1 MNNELAAVEREV
13 ASVTS
18 VAEGMVV
25 RNTDDAIVA
34 VDFLRKVNAAKKKVE
49 EFFAPQL
56 GSAYATWQT
65 ILAQKKQYISPLEAA
80 EKLVKGKK
88 TEFDLEQLRIVECER
103 QRAEEKARLEEEK
116 LAVKIQKKIDRTDD
130 EEKLAILQER
140 LETISV
146 PRDMVESPVKVN
158 ATQKSFDV
166 TVIDIMDLMEA
177 VVKGEVNVDP
187 DLLFEV
193 KIKVLKDYLKLS
205 GKTSIPGCSVKKT
218 LIQRIR

>member
-116 LAVKIQKKIDRTDD
+116 LAAKIQKKIDRTDD

-166 TVIDIMDLMEA
+166 TVIDIMDLLEA

>member
-18 VAEGMVV
+18 VAEGMVI
-25 RNTDDAIVA
+25 RNTNDAIAA
-34 VDFLRKVNAAKKKVE
+34 VDFLRNVNAAKKKVE

-88 TEFDLEQLRIVECER
+88 TEFDLEQRRIAEEQ
-103 QRAEEKARLEEEK
+103 QRKADEKARIADEK
-116 LAVKIQKKIDRTDD
+116 LRARIQKKIDKTDD
-130 EEKLAILQER
+130 EEKVAVLQEQ
-140 LETISV
+140 LETAHV
-146 PRDMVESPVKVN
+146 PRVVVEAPVKLN

>member
-18 VAEGMVV
+18 VAEGMVI

-34 VDFLRKVNAAKKKVE
+34 VDFLRNVNAAKKKVE

-166 TVIDIMDLMEA
+166 TVIDIMDLIEA

>member
-116 LAVKIQKKIDRTDD
+116 LAAKIQKKIDRTDD

>member
-25 RNTDDAIVA
+25 RNTNDAIVA

>member
-34 VDFLRKVNAAKKKVE
+34 VDFLRNVNAAKKKVE

-65 ILAQKKQYISPLEAA
+65 ILTQKKQYISPLEAA

-205 GKTSIPGCSVKKT
+205 GKNSVPGCSIKKT

>member
-18 VAEGMVV
+18 VAEGMVI
-25 RNTDDAIVA
+25 RNTNDAIAA
-34 VDFLRKVNAAKKKVE
+34 VDFLRNVNAAKKKVE

-116 LAVKIQKKIDRTDD
+116 LAAKIQKKIDRTDD

>member
-18 VAEGMVV
+18 VAEGMVI

-34 VDFLRKVNAAKKKVE
+34 VDFLRNVNAAKKKVE

-166 TVIDIMDLMEA
+166 TVIDIMDLLEA

>member
-166 TVIDIMDLMEA
+166 TVIDIMDLLEA

>member
-34 VDFLRKVNAAKKKVE
+34 VDFLRNVNAAKKKVE

-103 QRAEEKARLEEEK
+103 QRAEERARLEEEK

>member
-18 VAEGMVV
+18 VAEGMVI
-25 RNTDDAIVA
+25 RNTNDAIVA
-34 VDFLRKVNAAKKKVE
+34 VDFLRNVNAAKKKVE

-88 TEFDLEQLRIVECER
+88 TEFDLEQLRIVECEW

>member
-18 VAEGMVV
+18 VAEGMVI
-25 RNTDDAIVA
+25 RNTNDAIVA
-34 VDFLRKVNAAKKKVE
+34 VDFLRNVNAAKKKVE

>member
-1 MNNELAAVEREV
+1 MNNELATVEREV

-18 VAEGMVV
+18 VAEGMVI
-25 RNTDDAIVA
+25 RNTDDAIAA
-34 VDFLRKVNAAKKKVE
+34 VDFLRNVNAAKKKVE

-80 EKLVKGKK
+80 EKLVKRKK

-116 LAVKIQKKIDRTDD
+116 LAAKIQKKIDRTDD

-166 TVIDIMDLMEA
+166 TVIDIMDLLEA

>member
-25 RNTDDAIVA
+25 KTTEDAIVA
-34 VDFLRKVNAAKKKVE
+34 VDFLRNVNAAKKKVE

-116 LAVKIQKKIDRTDD
+116 LAAKIQKKIDRTDD

>member
-1 MNNELAAVEREV
+1 MNNELAAVEKEV

-18 VAEGMVV
+18 VSRQMVV
-25 RNTDDAIVA
+25 KTTEDAIVA
-34 VDFLRKVNAAKKKVE
+34 VNFLKNVSAAKKKVE

-88 TEFDLEQLRIVECER
+88 TEFDLEQRRIAEEQ
-103 QRAEEKARLEEEK
+103 QRKADEKARIAEEKLKA
-116 LAVKIQKKIDRTDD
+116 KIQKKIDKTDD
-130 EEKLAILQER
+130 EEKAAILQEQ
-140 LETISV
+140 LETVHV
-146 PRDMVESPVKVN
+146 PRIVVEAPVKLN
-158 ATQKSFDV
+158 ATQQDFDI
-166 TVIDIMDLMEA
+166 VIDDIMGLLEA
-177 VVKGEVNVDP
+177 IVKGEVNVDP

>member
-18 VAEGMVV
+18 VAEGMVI

-34 VDFLRKVNAAKKKVE
+34 VDFLRNVNAAKKKVE

-88 TEFDLEQLRIVECER
+88 TEFDLEQLRIVECEG

>member
-18 VAEGMVV
+18 VAEGMVI

-34 VDFLRKVNAAKKKVE
+34 VDFLRNVNAAKKKVE

-116 LAVKIQKKIDRTDD
+116 LAAKIQKKIDRTDD

>member
-25 RNTDDAIVA
+25 KTTEDAIVA
-34 VDFLRKVNAAKKKVE
+34 VDFLKNVNAAKKKVE

>member
-18 VAEGMVV
+18 VAEGMVI

-34 VDFLRKVNAAKKKVE
+34 VDFLRNVNAAKKKVE

>member
-25 RNTDDAIVA
+25 KTTEDAIVA
-34 VDFLRKVNAAKKKVE
+34 VDFLKNVNAAKKKVE

-116 LAVKIQKKIDRTDD
+116 LAAKIQKKIDRTDD

>member
-25 RNTDDAIVA
+25 KTTEDAIVA
-34 VDFLRKVNAAKKKVE
+34 VDFLKNVNAAKKKVE

-116 LAVKIQKKIDRTDD
+116 LAAKIQKKIDRTDD

-166 TVIDIMDLMEA
+166 TVIDIMDLLEA

>member
-1 MNNELAAVEREV
+1 MNNELAAVEREI

-18 VAEGMVV
+18 VAEGMVI

-34 VDFLRKVNAAKKKVE
+34 VDFLRNVNAAKKKVE

-116 LAVKIQKKIDRTDD
+116 LAAKIQKKIDRTDD

>member
-25 RNTDDAIVA
+25 RNTNDAIAA
-34 VDFLRKVNAAKKKVE
+34 VDFLRNVNAAKKKVE

-116 LAVKIQKKIDRTDD
+116 LAAKIQKKIDRTDD

>member
-1 MNNELAAVEREV
+1 MNNGLAAVEREV

-18 VAEGMVV
+18 VAEGMVI

-34 VDFLRKVNAAKKKVE
+34 VDFLRNVNAAKKKVE

-166 TVIDIMDLMEA
+166 TVIDIMDLIEA